1 MKGARLSRH
10 YDRLGALE
18 RFRLVVAARARDDET
33 ELERLTASCP
43 RETYQACEAAVCDR
57 LELMQEFVLA
67 LLVELGPLAAK
78 LELLGG
84 IRSEAALFFE
94 QAAEKAALA
103 ASAASTPALRDEV
116 AEAVSEAAREPGER
130 LLDALAEIGAL
141 FASEAAAV
149 AHGFAGFCR
158 DELELEP
165 ATVLCAFAR
174 PALPKLER
182 LLEQPPEAEA
192 AAAYTAGLVGIWRW
206 RLGLQ
211 ADPPPLEAWQV
222 KR

>member
-1 MKGARLSRH
+1 LE
-10 YDRLGALE
+10 ALE
-18 RFRLVVAARARDDET
+18 RFRLVVAARARDDEV

-43 RETYQACEAAVCDR
+43 RETYQACEAAVFDR
-57 LELMQEFVLA
+57 LELMSEFVLA

-94 QAAEKAALA
+94 QAADEAAFA

-174 PALPKLER
+174 PALAQLER

>member
-1 MKGARLSRH
+1 LE
-10 YDRLGALE
+10 ALE
-18 RFRLVVAARARDDET
+18 RFRLIIAAQARNDEV
-33 ELERLTASCP
+33 ELERLASSCP
-43 RETYQACEAAVCDR
+43 RERYECPEAAVHDR
-57 LELMQEFVLA
+57 LELAQEFVLA

-84 IRSEAALFFE
+84 VRSAAALFFE
-94 QAAEKAALA
+94 QVAEEAAFA
-103 ASAASTPALRDEV
+103 ASRVHAPTQRDEL

-130 LLDALAEIGAL
+130 LLAALAEIEAL
-141 FASEAAAV
+141 LATEAAAV

-174 PALPKLER
+174 PALPQLER

-192 AAAYTAGLVGIWRW
+192 AATYEAGLLGIWRW

>member
-1 MKGARLSRH
+1 MKGIRLSRH
-10 YDRLGALE
+10 YDRLEALE

-43 RETYQACEAAVCDR
+43 RETYSGYEAAISDR
-57 LELMQEFVLA
+57 LELIQEFVLA
-67 LLVELGPLAAK
+67 LLAELGPLAAK

-84 IRSEAALFFE
+84 VRSAAEFFFE
-94 QAAEKAALA
+94 RAVEESAFA
-103 ASAASTPALRDEV
+103 ASAASMPALRDEL

-130 LLDALAEIGAL
+130 LLAALAEIEAL
-141 FASEAAAV
+141 LASEATAV

-158 DELELEP
+158 GELELEP
-165 ATVLCAFAR
+165 ATVLCAFAQ
-174 PALPKLER
+174 PALAQLER
-182 LLEQPPEAEA
+182 LLEQPPEAKA
-192 AAAYTAGLVGIWRW
+192 AAAYEAGLVGIWRW

-211 ADPPPLEAWQV
+211 ADPPALEAWQV